1 MLWAPKASVVVSIAL
16 RIAFAAGRSKDP
28 RRDRAG
34 PIERARWVE
43 RRRAVAYAAAMPGYV
58 AIAFLESSM
67 IRVDRPALDEPTRGG
82 PDPVEPAPI
91 EDVRVVRSLSAEEL
105 RAGSALR
112 ERKAAL
118 RRAWEQ
124 TTFYL
129 FDAQSWR

>member
-1 MLWAPKASVVVSIAL
+1 
-16 RIAFAAGRSKDP
+16 
-28 RRDRAG
+28 
-34 PIERARWVE
+34 
-43 RRRAVAYAAAMPGYV
+43 MPGYV

-67 IRVDRPALDEPTRGG
+67 IRMDRPALDEPTLAV
-82 PDPVEPAPI
+82 PSTEEPAPI

-105 RAGSALR
+105 RAGSALG

-129 FDAQSWR
+129 FDAESWR